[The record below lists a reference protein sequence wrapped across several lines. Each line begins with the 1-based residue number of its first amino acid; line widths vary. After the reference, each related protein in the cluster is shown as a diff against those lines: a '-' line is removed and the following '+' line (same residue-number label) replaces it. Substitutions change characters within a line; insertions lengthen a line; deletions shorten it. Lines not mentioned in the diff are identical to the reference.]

1 MSETLAN
8 RRIVITDA
16 DAFMGPAIAEL
27 FAEEGAEL
35 IADHRDLRVPSAA
48 GDLIREAGHV
58 DVLVANLA
66 ATFSGSLTQDITDT
80 EMLEMFERLVFP
92 LHRLT
97 RAVLPQMLGRR
108 SGKIIVVGSAT
119 GLRGQ
124 PRRQTYS
131 AARGAQQAY
140 VRSVGVEVASF
151 NVQVNATGQAFVEN
165 PTYFPP
171 EYIKT
176 NEFKERMREVPANRL
191 STGREAAQ
199 LIRFLAGPDSDFF
212 VGQVFPYAGGWV
224 V

>member
-1 MSETLAN
+1 MSKTLAN
-8 RRIVITDA
+8 KRVVITDA

-27 FAEEGAEL
+27 FAEEGADL
-35 IADHRDLRVPSAA
+35 VVDRRDLRVPSAA
-48 GDLIREAGHV
+48 ADLVRGAGRV
-58 DVLVANLA
+58 DVLVANLS
-66 ATFSGSLTQDITDT
+66 ATYSGSLTQDITDS
-80 EMLEMFERLVFP
+80 EMMEMFERLVFP

-97 RAVLPQMLGRR
+97 RAVLPQMLERR
-108 SGKIIVVGSAT
+108 AGKIIVVGSAA

-140 VRSVGVEVASF
+140 VRSVGVEVAPF
-151 NVQVNATGQAFVEN
+151 NIQVNATGQSFVEN
-165 PTYFPP
+165 PSYFPP
-171 EYIKT
+171 AYIIT
-176 NEFKERMREVPANRL
+176 DEFKERMQQVPASRL
-191 STGREAAQ
+191 STGREAAS